1 MSDHVRD
8 SDAKRHEQMQICIYD
23 MQRLNREMTLAGK
36 PFDEVYAALRQ
47 LARERLGRDY
57 RGQKWAS

>member
-8 SDAKRHEQMQICIYD
+8 SDAKRHEIMQILVFD
-23 MQRLNREMTLAGK
+23 LAKLNREMRNQGAS
-36 PFDEVYAALRQ
+36 FDQIYAAGRA

-57 RGQKWAS
+57 RGQKWR